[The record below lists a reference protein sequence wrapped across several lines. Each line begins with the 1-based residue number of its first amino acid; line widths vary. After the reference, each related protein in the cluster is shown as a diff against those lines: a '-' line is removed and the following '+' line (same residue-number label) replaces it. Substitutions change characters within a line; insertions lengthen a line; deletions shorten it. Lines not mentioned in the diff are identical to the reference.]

1 MIAKKY
7 DASKDGIFQIL
18 DEAGNIVN
26 QKHEPKLSKDVLLK
40 MYKTAVLGRNAD
52 IKALQYQRQGRM
64 LTYAPSM
71 GQEAAQ
77 IGTAAAMKP
86 QDWNSPMYR
95 ELNNQLYRGVTL
107 ESIYLYWYGNERGS
121 IKEDGVNV
129 LPTNI
134 IIGSQSNLAS
144 GLAMASKIRK
154 TDEVTVFTI
163 GDGGTS
169 HGEFYEGLNFAASFN
184 APVVAVIQNNQYAIS
199 THVSLASKA
208 ETLAQKGAA
217 FGIPFVR
224 VDGNDML
231 AMYVVSKEAIDR
243 ARKGEGPTL
252 IEAVTY
258 RMGPHTT
265 SDDPSLYRTKEE
277 EQEWAKKDPIIR
289 FKKYLID
296 KGLWSEKEEEKYVEE
311 VNQIINDTF
320 RKVESYGADVKL
332 EEIFEHTYAEWTDEL
347 KEQYEEYKEYLDSE
361 GAK

>member
-7 DASKDGIFQIL
+7 DASKDKRFQIL
-18 DEAGNIVN
+18 DQSGKVVN
-26 QKHEPKLSKDVLLK
+26 AKYEPKLTKETLLK
-40 MYKTAVLGRNAD
+40 MYRTAVLGRYAD

-71 GQEAAQ
+71 GQEATQ
-77 IGTAAAMKP
+77 VGLAAAMEP

-95 ELNNQLYRGVTL
+95 ELGIQLYRGVPL

-121 IKEDGVNV
+121 IRPEGVKI

-134 IIGSQSNLAS
+134 IIGSQSNLAA

-154 TDEVTVFTI
+154 TNEVTVFTI

-169 HGEFYEGLNFAASFN
+169 HGEFYEGLNFAAVFK
-184 APVVAVIQNNQYAIS
+184 APVVAVIQNNHYAIS
-199 THVSLASKA
+199 THVSKASNS

-217 FGIPFVR
+217 FGIPFVQ

-243 ARKGEGPTL
+243 ARNGEGPTL

-265 SDDPSLYRTKEE
+265 SDDPTLYRTKEE
-277 EQEWAKKDPIIR
+277 EDAWKEKDPIIR
-289 FKKYLID
+289 FKNYLID
-296 KGLWSEKEEEKYVEE
+296 KGYWSEEEDAKLVEE
-311 VNQIINDTF
+311 VNAEINDTF
-320 RKVESYGADVKL
+320 KKVESYGANVEL
-332 EEIFEHTYAEWTDEL
+332 EEIFEHTFAEWTPQL
-347 KEQYEEYKEYLDSE
+347 KEQYEEHKKFLKE